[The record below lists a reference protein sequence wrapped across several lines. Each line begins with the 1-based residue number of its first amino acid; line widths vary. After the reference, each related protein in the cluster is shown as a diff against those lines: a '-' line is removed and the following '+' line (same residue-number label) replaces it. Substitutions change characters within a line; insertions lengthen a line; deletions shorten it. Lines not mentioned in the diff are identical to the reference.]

1 MMESAEILHH
11 LTELEKHPGWKVITE
26 RYTQGVAEVVAKILE
41 QSTDNELTLKLK
53 HAHGL
58 LVEADPTQLMK
69 TLRAKHRK
77 LAIDAAKE
85 AVRQGAATDGA
96 GE

>member
-1 MMESAEILHH
+1 
-11 LTELEKHPGWKVITE
+11 
-26 RYTQGVAEVVAKILE
+26 
-41 QSTDNELTLKLK
+41 
-53 HAHGL
+53 
-58 LVEADPTQLMK
+58 MK

-96 GE
+96 RE